1 MIRSMIKV
9 TFTLDKATVARLD
22 QTAERLSK
30 PKSEVV
36 REAIAD
42 YHAKS
47 DRLSE
52 AERARLLRIVDE
64 LTAQPSTR
72 GQAAVNREIREV
84 RRVRRSGG
92 RLHPSDERA

>member
-1 MIRSMIKV
+1 MVKV
-9 TFTLDKATVARLD
+9 TFTLDESTVARLN
-22 QTAERLSK
+22 QTAERLAK

-36 REAIAD
+36 REAIRE

-52 AERARLLRIVDE
+52 TERLRMLQIMEEIMARPPDRSQRD
-64 LTAQPSTR
+64 AD
-72 GQAAVNREIREV
+72 REIAEI

-92 RLHPSDERA
+92 RLHPAE